1 VAAARN
7 THGEPVEIDVAGRSV
22 SITSPN
28 KVMFPERG
36 ETKLDLARYYVA
48 VGDPLMR
55 TVRDRPTLLQRFPN
69 GVTGQNFFQ
78 KRIPDSAP
86 DWLQTTTVAT
96 VNGTESRAIVM
107 ADVAHVLWAAN
118 QGVLGFHPWPYR
130 ASDPSM
136 TDELRI
142 DIDPSPGVT
151 FEMVRE
157 AAAEVRT
164 FLTEEG
170 ITAFP
175 KTTGNR
181 GLHLYVRVE
190 PGWDSFGVRQA
201 AIGVARAMEA
211 RRPDLL
217 TAAWWK
223 EERGRRVFIDFNQN
237 APHKTVFGAWCVRA
251 RVGAQVSTPFR
262 WDELPAI
269 HPDHLT
275 LATVPARVSADG
287 DPWAAI
293 DDVPQSITPLVER
306 YRTDLANGIPDA
318 PWPPVYPKMPD
329 EARRVNPSRRR
340 PDD

>member
-1 VAAARN
+1 MAAARN
-7 THGEPVEIDVAGRSV
+7 AHAEPVDIEVAGRAIA
-22 SITSPN
+22 ITSPD

-36 ETKLDLARYYVA
+36 ETKLDLARYYVS
-48 VGDPLMR
+48 VGDALMR

-69 GVTGQNFFQ
+69 GVGGQSFFQ

-86 DWLQTTTVAT
+86 DWLATTTVAT

-107 ADVAHVLWAAN
+107 ADLAHVLWAAN
-118 QGVLGFHPWPYR
+118 YGCLGFHPWPYR
-130 ASDPSM
+130 ASNPA
-136 TDELRI
+136 TVDELRI

-164 FLTEEG
+164 FLGEEG

-190 PGWDSFGVRQA
+190 PGWDSFGTRQA
-201 AIGVARAMEA
+201 AISVARAMEA
-211 RRPDLL
+211 RRPELM
-217 TAAWWK
+217 TASWWK
-223 EERGRRVFIDFNQN
+223 EERGARVFVDFNQN
-237 APHKTVFGAWCVRA
+237 APHKTVFGAWCVRS
-251 RVGAQVSTPFR
+251 RVGAQVSAPFR
-262 WDELPAI
+262 WDELPTI
-269 HPDHLT
+269 HPDRLT
-275 LATVPARVSADG
+275 LATVPARVVADG

-293 DDVPQSITPLVER
+293 DDVGQSITPLVDR
-306 YRTDLANGIPDA
+306 YTADLANGIPDA

-329 EARRVNPSRRR
+329 EARRVNPSRKKA
-340 PDD
+340 D